1 MKIVKLISFLVVGVV
16 VFCFLKA
23 SADIDVILKPGEAKS
38 IQVEKEEVVN
48 MACVQAP
55 PPDNDEF
62 KFIKLAKKDG
72 YCEFYSAKLQRFKE
86 ETPGGKP
93 ISLSANCDQDKNL
106 IVKIWGVPVGGR
118 GNFIYKGNQGC
129 MPINF
134 LMMAIDELTSDQGT
148 LKTQGTCDDKTME
161 GQIKLTAIRFK

>member
-48 MACVQAP
+48 MACVQGT

-62 KFIKLAKKDG
+62 KFVKMGDQRSCDYNMSRI
-72 YCEFYSAKLQRFKE
+72 QRFME
-86 ETPGGKP
+86 ETPSSKP
-93 ISLSANCDQDKNL
+93 VSLSAICDGDQKL
-106 IVKIWGVPVGGR
+106 VVKVWGVPVGGR
-118 GNFIYKGNQGC
+118 GNFIYKTTLGC
-129 MPINF
+129 PYLN
-134 LMMAIDELTSDQGT
+134 LMVYLIDDLSSDQGT
-148 LKTQGTCDDKTME
+148 FKAYGYCDDDKKE
-161 GQIKLTAIRFK
+161 YYIKLTAIRFK